1 MKFSTYAAIV
11 LLAASVM
18 RPASAG
24 ASPSDES
31 QLVMNITQ
39 QACDAIRAG
48 DVPAL
53 EKLLAPD
60 FTLVSSNADV
70 QTREEVLAEV
80 RNRDPRYE
88 IFRNH
93 SMSARVYA
101 NAAVVQGITSLKG
114 VSGDKTF
121 ELDVRFTDTL
131 IKEHGQWRLVVS
143 HVTRLPA
150 AN

>member
-11 LLAASVM
+11 LLAVSVM

-24 ASPSDES
+24 APISDEA

-114 VSGDKTF
+114 VSGDKAF

-150 AN
+150 AK

>member
-1 MKFSTYAAIV
+1 MKFSTYAATV
-11 LLAASVM
+11 LLAAL
-18 RPASAG
+18 PIHLAPAG
-24 ASPSDES
+24 APVNNES

-39 QACDAIRAG
+39 QACDAIRAA

-88 IFRNH
+88 VFRNH

-114 VSGDKTF
+114 VSGDKAF

-131 IKEHGQWRLVVS
+131 IKERGQWRLVVS

-150 AN
+150 AK